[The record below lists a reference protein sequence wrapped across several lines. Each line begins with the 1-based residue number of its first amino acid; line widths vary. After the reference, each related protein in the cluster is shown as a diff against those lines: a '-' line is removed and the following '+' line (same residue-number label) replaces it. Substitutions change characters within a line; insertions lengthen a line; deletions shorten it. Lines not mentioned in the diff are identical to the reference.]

1 MRYDGASVARAIGA
15 DPAWSTSGSRAR
27 PPRSEVR
34 LEQKPSRPQNTGA
47 AMTQGMNQASYGLS
61 VAFAFVA
68 TLLVFFFAGRWIDE
82 ALGITP
88 WAQVVGA
95 IAGWVLGVVVVV
107 QASQRGLR

>member
-1 MRYDGASVARAIGA
+1 
-15 DPAWSTSGSRAR
+15 
-27 PPRSEVR
+27 
-34 LEQKPSRPQNTGA
+34 
-47 AMTQGMNQASYGLS
+47 MTQGMNQASYGLS

-68 TLLVFFFAGRWIDE
+68 TLLLFFFAGRWIDE

-95 IAGWVLGVVVVV
+95 ITGWVLGVGVVV